1 MNMHPKMTN
10 KDCSLWLSNEEG
22 MLVVKDAF
30 VILRVRAKTCVAKK
44 CLAEH

>member
-22 MLVVKDAF
+22 MLVVRDAF
-30 VILRVRAKTCVAKK
+30 CDFACACKNMCCQENV
-44 CLAEH
+44 